1 MDADVSICSKPGGS
15 RRTLSL
21 IAAGGAVWSLLAV
34 LLVGSAGSHAV
45 AAPDNARPAQTSAA
59 AESSNR
65 STARTPSSSS
75 TSASSSSSRPASSHP
90 GTAREEQLAAKIA
103 ELDKILAERQ
113 ALEDNLRTE
122 KLAQSEALAQMNNT
136 KKLIRLEVEDFF
148 AQSSNSERLD
158 SLLGEYKRDAD
169 AHASAIE
176 RVAAIERD
184 LAGQQLKFAQAERDV
199 ERLRAQLAAEIRER
213 NSRKVQSVARK
224 LDKVLEFEE
233 SISFRCSPNK
243 SLAACLA
250 EQQQDGRIGQWVQQH
265 YRRALEGDLA
275 GEIERLDINPT
286 WYRYRTKVDYSQASM
301 SLDGTVTAQM
311 AVKATVLAKK
321 MMPCALL
328 DVPYELCDV
337 RTFSLT
343 VRSNKYD
350 DRVSINDESYGST
363 PVSLELDSGV
373 YRIEV
378 SAGGVTQKRTL
389 SLNGDQVVNFKF

>member
-1 MDADVSICSKPGGS
+1 M
-15 RRTLSL
+15 
-21 IAAGGAVWSLLAV
+21 
-34 LLVGSAGSHAV
+34 
-45 AAPDNARPAQTSAA
+45 
-59 AESSNR
+59 
-65 STARTPSSSS
+65 
-75 TSASSSSSRPASSHP
+75 
-90 GTAREEQLAAKIA
+90 
-103 ELDKILAERQ
+103 
-113 ALEDNLRTE
+113 
-122 KLAQSEALAQMNNT
+122 
-136 KKLIRLEVEDFF
+136 
-148 AQSSNSERLD
+148 
-158 SLLGEYKRDAD
+158 
-169 AHASAIE
+169 
-176 RVAAIERD
+176 AAIERD

-250 EQQQDGRIGQWVQQH
+250 EQQQDSRIGQWVQQH

-389 SLNGDQVVNFKF
+389 SLNSDQVVNFKF